1 MVRGGFA
8 GGAEVERR
16 FSGRETRPLRERRE
30 IGRVCRRCGGGW
42 EIVLRQSLRLPIRAD
57 TSLYTRE
64 ARGAAAPEGGI
75 GRGGRQNGGGRSMI
89 APTFDGGNVAD
100 SPEGNWNS

>member
-1 MVRGGFA
+1 MVFVRWE
-8 GGAEVERR
+8 AERLPYER
-16 FSGRETRPLRERRE
+16 T
-30 IGRVCRRCGGGW
+30 GGW
-42 EIVLRQSLRLPIRAD
+42 ADSPGGVVRIGEVLLRQSLRLPIRAD

-100 SPEGNWNS
+100 SPEGHWNS